1 MFPTIRRLA
10 RSLAALSLLL
20 GASWSLPAAAD
31 GGRHTFWEVSGQHN
45 KLWLFGSVHLLQEA
59 DAALPEVADQA
70 YDDAETIVGE
80 LDLMSAI
87 AGMMSPKM
95 LALQMLP
102 EGQTLAAVLGP
113 DLYQR
118 LKQEAAELGM
128 DTDFMIR
135 YQPWFAAL
143 QIQQLRLVQAGFN
156 PLQGIDLQIAM
167 RAGADGK
174 PMRGLE
180 QVEDQLSLFAGLS
193 MQEQREFLRATLDE
207 KDLDVQMQGITRA
220 WRTGDLEVLGKL
232 LREGAEESPAL
243 FRKLTTDR
251 NLRWLPQ
258 IEKML
263 QDPGNDY
270 LVVVGALHMVG
281 PDGLVELLRRR
292 GYRVEQK

>member
-1 MFPTIRRLA
+1 MRPRHRGRGPVEIRMFEKPWRPLVV
-10 RSLAALSLLL
+10 ALSLLL
-20 GASWSLPAAAD
+20 GTAWSLPAAAD
-31 GGRHTFWEVSGQHN
+31 GGKHTFWEVSGRQN

-70 YDDAETIVGE
+70 YGDAETIVGE

-102 EGQTLAAVLGP
+102 EGQTLAAALGP

-118 LKQEAAELGM
+118 LKQEADKLGM

-143 QIQQLRLVQAGFN
+143 QIQQLRLVRAGFN

-174 PMRGLE
+174 PMR
-180 QVEDQLSLFAGLS
+180 
-193 MQEQREFLRATLDE
+193 
-207 KDLDVQMQGITRA
+207 
-220 WRTGDLEVLGKL
+220 
-232 LREGAEESPAL
+232 
-243 FRKLTTDR
+243 
-251 NLRWLPQ
+251 
-258 IEKML
+258 
-263 QDPGNDY
+263 
-270 LVVVGALHMVG
+270 
-281 PDGLVELLRRR
+281 
-292 GYRVEQK
+292 